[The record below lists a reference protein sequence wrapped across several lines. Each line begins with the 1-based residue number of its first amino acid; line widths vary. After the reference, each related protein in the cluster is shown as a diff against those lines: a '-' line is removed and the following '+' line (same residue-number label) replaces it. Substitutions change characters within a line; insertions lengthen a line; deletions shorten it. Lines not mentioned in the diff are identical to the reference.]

1 MTLAI
6 GHRGVAHRCPEN
18 TMASY
23 AEALKLGVDMIELD
37 VQRTLD
43 GHLVIIHDDVVNRT
57 SNGKGPVR
65 AQDLAELKSLD
76 FGSWFD
82 PRFAGERIPTL
93 AEVIDLVRGKAQL
106 NIELKTTS
114 AFDPGV
120 ERQLVTELK
129 AAGFLD
135 ESLISCFDHY
145 ALRTVRAE
153 DPAVRLGA
161 LYGNATGLA
170 VDMARWAQAGALH
183 PYFPFVTPQLV
194 QDAHAANI
202 QVNVWTVD
210 SPDLAR
216 RLMSFGV
223 DGIISNSAA
232 VLELVKDSRR

>member
-1 MTLAI
+1 MTRAI

-18 TMASY
+18 TMASF
-23 AEALKLGVDMIELD
+23 AEALKLGIDMIELD

-43 GHLVIIHDDVVNRT
+43 GHLVILHDDAVNRT

-65 AQDLAELKSLD
+65 AQNLHDLKALD

-93 AEVIDLVRGKAQL
+93 AEVIDLVRGKAEL

-114 AFDPGV
+114 ALDPGV
-120 ERQLVTELK
+120 ERQLVAELK
-129 AAGFLD
+129 AADFLAD
-135 ESLISCFDHY
+135 SLISCFDHY
-145 ALRTVRAE
+145 ALRAVRAE
-153 DPAVRLGA
+153 ETSVRLGA
-161 LYGNATGLA
+161 LYANATGLA

-183 PYFPFVTPQLV
+183 PYFPFVTPRLV
-194 QDAHAANI
+194 EEAHAANI

-216 RLMSFGV
+216 RLMSWGV
-223 DGIISNSAA
+223 DGIISNSAS
-232 VLELVKDSRR
+232 VLELIKESRR